1 MGGSDEME
9 NNMRILVVGAGAIG
23 GYFGGRLL
31 QAGRDVT
38 FLVRPKRAAQLAQTG
53 LSIRSPHGDVDLPAP
68 PIVQAEALRDPFDL
82 ILLSCK
88 AYDLNGA
95 LESFAP
101 AVGPATAIVP
111 LLNGMHHL
119 DALDSRF
126 GAERTLGGLCLIST
140 TLDNEGRILHLNDL
154 HGLTFGPRDGQ
165 RSPRIAAVAETLVG
179 AGFDARLSDAIV
191 QDMWDKWLFIASAAG
206 ITCLMR
212 AAIGD
217 IVAAGAAKF
226 ALALID
232 ECAAIAARQG
242 FAPAEAIVQRIRAM
256 QTAPGSP
263 MTASMLRDIER
274 GGPIEAA
281 HIIGDL
287 LRRGAEKAVSSPL
300 LGIVDAHLRAYEAR
314 RIRTEAAAKGL

>member
-1 MGGSDEME
+1 
-9 NNMRILVVGAGAIG
+9 MRILVVGAGAIG

-38 FLVRPKRAAQLAQTG
+38 FLVRPRRAAQLAKTG
-53 LSIRSPHGDVDLPAP
+53 LAIRSPHGDVDLKSP

-88 AYDLNGA
+88 AYDLDDA
-95 LESFAP
+95 MESFAP
-101 AVGPATAIVP
+101 AVGPQTAILP
-111 LLNGMHHL
+111 LLNGLNHL
-119 DALDSRF
+119 DALDRRF
-126 GAERTLGGLCLIST
+126 GAPRTLGGLCLIST
-140 TLDNEGRILHLNDL
+140 TLDDEGRILHLNDL
-154 HGLTFGPRDGQ
+154 HGLTFGPRDGAKSA
-165 RSPRIAAVAETLVG
+165 RVAAIAEALSG
-179 AGFDARLSDAIV
+179 AGFDARLGDAIM
-191 QDMWDKWLFIASAAG
+191 QDMWDKWMFIASAAG

-232 ECAAIAARQG
+232 ECAEIAGRQG
-242 FAPAEAIVQRIRAM
+242 FAPAEGVVQRIRAA
-256 QTAPGSP
+256 QTAPGSTI
-263 MTASMLRDIER
+263 TASMLRDIER
-274 GGPIEAA
+274 GGRIEAD

-287 LRRGAEKAVSSPL
+287 LRSGAEKGVSSPL

-314 RIRTEAAAKGL
+314 RIRTRGAAKNP